1 MVRNN
6 LNYIDLGV
14 GNVNNSRQ
22 LRTINLHAEF
32 IASSSHNGPF
42 ILNIRKYMEY
52 FKTAENKQ
60 KEKLD
65 FWKHANKRGNPN
77 GYFMLFKFPRYLQDL
92 ALLQTGVNDGNY
104 FTE

>member
-32 IASSSHNGPF
+32 IASSSHNGPLHT
-42 ILNIRKYMEY
+42 IYEYMEY

-65 FWKHANKRGNPN
+65 FWKHANKRGNPKWLLYAFLN
-77 GYFMLFKFPRYLQDL
+77 FQVPFRTWLFYKL
-92 ALLQTGVNDGNY
+92 G
-104 FTE
+104 